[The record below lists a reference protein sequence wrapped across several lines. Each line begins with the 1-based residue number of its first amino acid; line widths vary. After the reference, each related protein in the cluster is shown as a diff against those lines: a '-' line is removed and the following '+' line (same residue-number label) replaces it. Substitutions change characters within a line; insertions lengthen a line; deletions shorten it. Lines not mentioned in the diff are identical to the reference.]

1 MDEEENKEL
10 GGLAKKQ
17 RSNIEKYCLDTD
29 KANTPKK
36 YHSREMAKIS
46 RTSVAYALEGQ
57 PVKIKMALDLLF
69 NEDPRAYIDAIAKLL
84 NYAVPKLSSTEI
96 KHDGQRKIEIKLEDG
111 ATLEDIKRQLREIE
125 KDNTDDVDFEEING
139 E

>member
-1 MDEEENKEL
+1 MTEQDNKQLGSLARTKRSSIEENF
-10 GGLAKKQ
+10 
-17 RSNIEKYCLDTD
+17 NDTD
-29 KANTPKK
+29 KVNKPKK

-57 PVKIKMALDLLF
+57 PIKIKMALDLLF
-69 NEDPRAYIDAIAKLL
+69 DEDPRAYIDAISKLL

-96 KHDGQRKIEIKLEDG
+96 KHDTDRKIEIKLQDG
-111 ATLEDIKRQLREIE
+111 ATLEDIKRQLEEIE
-125 KDNTDDVDFEEING
+125 RETAADIDFEEIN

>member
-1 MDEEENKEL
+1 MSEQETKQL
-10 GGLAKKQ
+10 GGLARTK
-17 RSNIEKYCLDTD
+17 RSSIEENFNNTD
-29 KANTPKK
+29 KVNKPKK
-36 YHSREMAKIS
+36 YHAREMAKIS

-69 NEDPRAYIDAIAKLL
+69 DEDPRAYIDAISKLL

-96 KHDGQRKIEIKLEDG
+96 KHDTDRKIEIKLQDG
-111 ATLEDIKRQLREIE
+111 ATLEDIKRQLEEIE
-125 KDNTDDVDFEEING
+125 RETAADIDFEEIN